1 MLRLDRAGVAPRAT
15 AGEVHEEP
23 LRQSGRLVRLG
34 SAELLV
40 FLYADSSARAADEAR
55 LDPKRYIDA
64 YASPTL
70 RGEATLIHSD
80 NLLAIL
86 KSRNETQ
93 RERVALAITAG
104 PVQPHP

>member
-1 MLRLDRAGVAPRAT
+1 MLRLDRAGVAPRVT
-15 AGEVHEEP
+15 AGEVREEP
-23 LRQSGRLVRLG
+23 LRQRGRLVRLG

-40 FLYADSSARAADEAR
+40 FLYADSAARAVDEAR

-86 KSRNETQ
+86 KSRSETQ